1 MSDIKV
7 KIYTPAN
14 KYVGYFLNPVLDE
27 YPENEFDISGQ
38 FHNDNGEPIERLEFN
53 PESLPYNADLSE
65 LRDAKH
71 SRMVRVYIQRGRQ
84 PVRMSGLG
92 IK

>member
-1 MSDIKV
+1 MSDTKV

-14 KYVGYFLNPVLDE
+14 QYVGYFLNPVLEE
-27 YPENEFDISGQ
+27 YPENEYDISGQ
-38 FHNDNGEPIERLEFN
+38 FYNDNGEVIERLEFN

-65 LRDAKH
+65 LSGAKH

-92 IK
+92 TK